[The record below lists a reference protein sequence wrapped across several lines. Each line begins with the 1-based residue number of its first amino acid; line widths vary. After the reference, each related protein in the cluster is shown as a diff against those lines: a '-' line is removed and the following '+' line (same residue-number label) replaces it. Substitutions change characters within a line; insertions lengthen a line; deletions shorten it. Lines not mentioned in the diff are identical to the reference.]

1 MPIYSCISLV
11 LLTII
16 ILSNVNSQN
25 VLRQYVIRQ
34 DFFAGY
40 KAPEYTVYD
49 TSEKHV
55 YYRIESRYNLLQN
68 IKVIAYPSKQEVA
81 RLEAKLKLFLYKAE
95 FSIMDPRSNR
105 RVSGLI
111 KENFKFSRDLF
122 TIEWNGKRLTMEQK
136 FASFTSVFYD
146 SDGGEILAQIRLRPA
161 SLFWAKKFDMK
172 IFSNKYPE
180 AIYFLG
186 LTIRYRMVSRG
197 K

>member
-1 MPIYSCISLV
+1 MSIHSCISLV

-55 YYRIESRYNLLQN
+55 YYRIESRYNLLHN
-68 IKVIAYPSKQEVA
+68 VKVIAYPSKQEVA
-81 RLEAKLKLFLYKAE
+81 RSEKKLKLFLYKAE
-95 FSIMDPRSNR
+95 FSIIDPRSNR

-111 KENFKFSRDLF
+111 KENFKLSSDFY
-122 TIEWNGKRLTMEQK
+122 TIEWNGKRVTMEQK
-136 FASFTSVFYD
+136 FASFTCVFHD
-146 SDGGEILAQIRLRPA
+146 SDGELLAEIRLRPA
-161 SLFWAKKFDMK
+161 SVFWTKKFDMK
-172 IFSNKYPE
+172 IYSNKYPE
-180 AIYFLG
+180 PIYFLG
-186 LTIRYRMVSRG
+186 MTARDKTFSRG